1 MASSCICMTRF
12 FHFFNLAS
20 FGAFSKLLSQT
31 ISQNI
36 FLDKTFAS
44 CNLTSLIYNPNCVL
58 YCVRRH
64 IVSQFLIVIVGYYH
78 FYGVFFSLC
87 RLQKAVFLSIIY
99 SFRHLKLMFF
109 LICEIILEDT
119 TRIVDGKNDIIFI

>member
-20 FGAFSKLLSQT
+20 FGAFSKLLSYHFSKY
-31 ISQNI
+31 ISRQ
-36 FLDKTFAS
+36 TFAS
-44 CNLTSLIYNPNCVL
+44 CNLTSLIYNPICVL
-58 YCVRRH
+58 YCVSRH
-64 IVSQFLIVIVGYYH
+64 IISLFLIVIVGYYH

-99 SFRHLKLMFF
+99 SFRHVKLMFF
-109 LICEIILEDT
+109 LTCEIILQYT
-119 TRIVDGKNDIIFI
+119 TRIVDGKYDIIFI

>member
-20 FGAFSKLLSQT
+20 FGAFSKLLSYHFSKY
-31 ISQNI
+31 ISRQ
-36 FLDKTFAS
+36 TFAS
-44 CNLTSLIYNPNCVL
+44 CNLTSLIYNPNCVS
-58 YCVRRH
+58 RH
-64 IVSQFLIVIVGYYH
+64 IVSLFLIVMVGYYH

-99 SFRHLKLMFF
+99 SFRHVKLMFF
-109 LICEIILEDT
+109 LTCKIILEDT
-119 TRIVDGKNDIIFI
+119 TRIVDEKYDITFI

>member
-20 FGAFSKLLSQT
+20 FGAFSKLLSYHFSKY
-31 ISQNI
+31 ISRQ
-36 FLDKTFAS
+36 TFAS

-58 YCVRRH
+58 YYVRRH
-64 IVSQFLIVIVGYYH
+64 IVSLFLIVMVGYYH

-87 RLQKAVFLSIIY
+87 RLQKAVFPSIIY
-99 SFRHLKLMFF
+99 PFRHVKLMFF
-109 LICEIILEDT
+109 LTCKIILEDT
-119 TRIVDGKNDIIFI
+119 TRIVDEKYDITFI

>member
-20 FGAFSKLLSQT
+20 FGAFSKLLSYHFSKY
-31 ISQNI
+31 ISRQ
-36 FLDKTFAS
+36 TFAS
-44 CNLTSLIYNPNCVL
+44 CNLTSLIYNPNCV
-58 YCVRRH
+58 RRH
-64 IVSQFLIVIVGYYH
+64 IVSLFLIVIVGYYH

-99 SFRHLKLMFF
+99 SFRHVKLMLF
-109 LICEIILEDT
+109 LTCEIILEDN
-119 TRIVDGKNDIIFI
+119 TRIVDGKYDIIFI

>member
-20 FGAFSKLLSQT
+20 FGAFSKLLSYHFSKY
-31 ISQNI
+31 ISRQ
-36 FLDKTFAS
+36 TFAS

-64 IVSQFLIVIVGYYH
+64 IVSLFLIVMMGYYH

-87 RLQKAVFLSIIY
+87 RLQKAVLLSIIY
-99 SFRHLKLMFF
+99 SFRHIKLMFS
-109 LICEIILEDT
+109 LPCKIILEDA
-119 TRIVDGKNDIIFI
+119 TRIVDIKSNIPFI